1 MKYQWDLKELF
12 PSDDVFFDEIKK
24 IRKELETFLEPPMEI
39 TKTNIT
45 KILKEYWDIKERCNR
60 VLVYGSLRYYKN
72 VKDEMCI
79 QMKREGEALQNEVN
93 TKLMDIDRLILALGK
108 EMVFDWIYE
117 NSELEIYQLFLDNLF
132 RKEKHIPDEKNSLEI
147 KKYQEEWNHMKNEY
161 STILQNIDYG
171 TIIVNEENVSLSSA
185 NFSKYLSSRDR
196 KVRKDTY
203 FTVNQEF
210 IKHGSEFASLFDTVF
225 QDKASLAKLE
235 GYSTVL
241 ESALFEE
248 NIDSKILDTL
258 IMAVHE
264 ALPLLQKYLKLKA
277 QILEITD
284 PHLYDFGVP
293 LDFDNKRKYTIE
305 EGVEIIKEAL
315 KPLGEQYLEVVDMLL
330 HGHID
335 AELSNEKH
343 QSITFSWNS
352 YSFLNFHG
360 AYGDLKNLVHELGH
374 SVNDYLS
381 YKNVPFM
388 YMVSTV
394 FVGEISSIVNEILLN
409 RYLYQEA
416 ETKEEKIYYL
426 SKEIENYVTSVF
438 KQTMYTEFEREL
450 HQLRKNGPFTQE
462 ILSETFLKLV
472 QTYYGEGICYDEVS
486 SIEWTRLGHL
496 IRHSYYSYTYATGLL
511 MASVVVHSLIDE
523 QTLTKE
529 EYIKF
534 LASGSSM
541 YSLPLLETIGIDMT
555 DSTIIENGFKVLEED
570 ILKLEKLLK

>member
-1 MKYQWDLKELF
+1 
-12 PSDDVFFDEIKK
+12 
-24 IRKELETFLEPPMEI
+24 
-39 TKTNIT
+39 
-45 KILKEYWDIKERCNR
+45 
-60 VLVYGSLRYYKN
+60 
-72 VKDEMCI
+72 
-79 QMKREGEALQNEVN
+79 
-93 TKLMDIDRLILALGK
+93 
-108 EMVFDWIYE
+108 MVFDWIYE

-264 ALPLLQKYLKLKA
+264 AFPLLQKYLKLKA

-305 EGVEIIKEAL
+305 EGVAIIKEAL
-315 KPLGEQYLEVVDMLL
+315 KPLGKQYLEVVDTLL
-330 HGHID
+330 QGHID
-335 AELSNEKH
+335 AELSEEKH

-394 FVGEISSIVNEILLN
+394 FVGETSSIVNEILLN
-409 RYLYQEA
+409 RYLYQKA

-450 HQLRKNGPFTQE
+450 HKLRKNGPFTQE

-472 QTYYGEGICYDEVS
+472 QTYYGEDICYDDVS

-511 MASVVVHSLIDE
+511 MASVVVHSLVDA

-529 EYIKF
+529 DYIKF

-541 YSLPLLETIGIDMT
+541 YSLPLLETIGVDMT
-555 DSTIIENGFKVLEED
+555 NSTVMEQGFHILEED
-570 ILKLEKLLK
+570 ILKLERLLK

>member
-1 MKYQWDLKELF
+1 M
-12 PSDDVFFDEIKK
+12 
-24 IRKELETFLEPPMEI
+24 
-39 TKTNIT
+39 
-45 KILKEYWDIKERCNR
+45 
-60 VLVYGSLRYYKN
+60 
-72 VKDEMCI
+72 
-79 QMKREGEALQNEVN
+79 
-93 TKLMDIDRLILALGK
+93 
-108 EMVFDWIYE
+108 
-117 NSELEIYQLFLDNLF
+117 
-132 RKEKHIPDEKNSLEI
+132 
-147 KKYQEEWNHMKNEY
+147 
-161 STILQNIDYG
+161 
-171 TIIVNEENVSLSSA
+171 
-185 NFSKYLSSRDR
+185 
-196 KVRKDTY
+196 
-203 FTVNQEF
+203 
-210 IKHGSEFASLFDTVF
+210 
-225 QDKASLAKLE
+225 
-235 GYSTVL
+235 
-241 ESALFEE
+241 FEE

-264 ALPLLQKYLKLKA
+264 AFPLLQKYLKLKA

-305 EGVEIIKEAL
+305 EGVAIIKEAL
-315 KPLGEQYLEVVDMLL
+315 KPLGKQYLEVVDTLL
-330 HGHID
+330 QGHID
-335 AELSNEKH
+335 AELSEEKH

-394 FVGEISSIVNEILLN
+394 FVGETSSIVNEILLN
-409 RYLYQEA
+409 RYLYQKA

-450 HQLRKNGPFTQE
+450 HKLRKNGPFTQE

-472 QTYYGEGICYDEVS
+472 QTYYGEDICYDDVS

-511 MASVVVHSLIDE
+511 MASVVVHSLVDA

-529 EYIKF
+529 DYIKF

-541 YSLPLLETIGIDMT
+541 YSLPLLETIGVDMT
-555 DSTIIENGFKVLEED
+555 NSTVMEQGFHILEED
-570 ILKLEKLLK
+570 ILKLERLLK